1 MKHCVTFGNSLYPDN
16 IVFAVVADIEQRF
29 HLGRVLLEPHKWVF
43 EGPVS
48 DAKSSIQLLPGPV
61 DINLIPAEIKP
72 RLTGYRVT
80 FDHADKLA
88 KFLELVKTRCAIFSV
103 SETCCGIKTL
113 TDRNQGLWKMA
124 TTAALKVC
132 QNYKIERVTE

>member
-1 MKHCVTFGNSLYPDN
+1 MKYCVTFGNSLYPDN

-88 KFLELVKTRCAIFSV
+88 KFLELVNGRCI
-103 SETCCGIKTL
+103 
-113 TDRNQGLWKMA
+113 RNQTSDTQCVIKSNIGPNYGLWKMA
-124 TTAALKVC
+124 TSAALRVC